1 MVSFTIRSLTYWNN
15 GKQGNKKNLSL
26 CPLLCGLHYIVA
38 GALGEAFEKTGRNM
52 SMNAE
57 LLLLCSCQYHWG

>member
-38 GALGEAFEKTGRNM
+38 GALGEAFE
-52 SMNAE
+52 
-57 LLLLCSCQYHWG
+57 